1 MNNYS
6 FIDPEQEY
14 DADELW
20 DKLSKIGGIL
30 EEHCKCMERLRS
42 VTGNVFRT
50 EEEREKSAELI
61 NGYYK
66 SRGEIAEIVRNIP
79 PETIQQAKTAL
90 TQISYLANIQRSAQ
104 KNESILISMLNKYLS
119 FRIKHRG
126 IPEEV
131 RKIIL
136 SSHLFVKTTVCLYN
150 NLLASLVFTKSEIER
165 QKNKNMEKNQVEET
179 CFVWHHNGQRVSP
192 PYAVAML
199 MTDMGFLKDMPVI
212 LELLNVLLSLTL
224 ETNTKGKEEILK
236 MIDKIQKGRDDVF
249 ADTRSLYRE
258 YTEDEIKH
266 QADIFKQNIIF
277 VFLGLELPDEET
289 VSLAMEGEYEIAER
303 LLTHKAG
310 EKIIDSEDI
319 NKKYGYKGNGPDD
332 GCDMEL

>member
-20 DKLSKIGGIL
+20 DKLSKIGEIL
-30 EEHCKCMERLRS
+30 EEHCKCTERLHS

-66 SRGEIAEIVRNIP
+66 SRGEIAEVVRNIP
-79 PETIQQAKTAL
+79 PEKIKQAKTVL

-104 KNESILISMLNKYLS
+104 KDESILISMLNKYLS

-131 RKIIL
+131 RNIIL
-136 SSHLFVKTTVCLYN
+136 SSHLFVKTAVCLYN
-150 NLLASLVFTKSEIER
+150 NLLASLFFTKSEIER
-165 QKNKNMEKNQVEET
+165 QENMEKNQTKET
-179 CFVWHHNGQRVSP
+179 CFVWHHNGQRISS

-199 MTDMGFLKDMPVI
+199 MTDTDFLKHTPVI

-224 ETNTKGKEEILK
+224 ETNTKGKEAILK
-236 MIDKIQKGRDDVF
+236 MIDKIQKGKDDVF
-249 ADTRSLYRE
+249 EDIRNLYGE

-266 QADIFKQNIIF
+266 QAEILKQNIIF

-289 VSLAMEGEYEIAER
+289 VSLVMDGEYEIAER

-310 EKIIDSEDI
+310 EKTIDSEDI
-319 NKKYGYKGNGPDD
+319 NKKYGYKKDEPDND
-332 GCDMEL
+332 CDMEL